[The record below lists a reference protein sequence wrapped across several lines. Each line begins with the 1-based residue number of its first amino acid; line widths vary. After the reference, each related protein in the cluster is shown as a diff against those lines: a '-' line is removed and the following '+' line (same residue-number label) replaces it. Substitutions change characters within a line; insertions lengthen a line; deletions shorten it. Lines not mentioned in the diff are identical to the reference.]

1 MVSYP
6 DLHERDPRNSRLPF
20 NNSSSSSTQ
29 RTPSIASSSRASWS
43 TVRRYRHGRSHHGGS
58 GGGAA
63 YRNEFPIFGVTGD
76 VEIIL
81 KSQDGRR
88 EQKYVLHRLYLS
100 QNSGFFEANIGEERL
115 QNGDSSR
122 RNDGNDDFQ
131 RSRKW
136 RFELEW
142 KGGQDD
148 TPILV
153 QRPVSSSS
161 SSFGASSSS
170 SRPPPLRPKPPAPS
184 TGFFRSMINSSA
196 LRVPSVSDDPSDE
209 IFRSYDNLFRIFYN
223 YSPTLDTENIANAY
237 VECKSLLKLAD
248 IYDSLDIVG
257 PRIDHH
263 LIRFQG
269 RLWKHIAKYPPSYL
283 KLGFVARSKDI
294 FREALIHVVGQWPAG
309 ERQLRGELP
318 QNVMELIE
326 DKVDELEE
334 TKARVESKL
343 WRLTLTTSRG
353 ERVNP
358 QNDWLA
364 WLVMSFWRQWFA
376 ENTTPAPVGIL
387 KDTSASLSRESR
399 SSSLSR
405 SRASSSSR
413 ANNSAL
419 VPLNSN
425 GRSAPPPSQ
434 PRPSQ
439 HINTGRVFR
448 LIGLAGSAY
457 LGHDEVKRFLRQA
470 GPDVY
475 NRDNVRRAERR
486 MEELKNLARAVVQ
499 PLMRN
504 FLELD
509 MRDAGLGYLT
519 CTRID
524 QRDWPWD
531 ED

>member
-6 DLHERDPRNSRLPF
+6 DHHERDPRNSRLPF
-20 NNSSSSSTQ
+20 NSSSSSTQ
-29 RTPSIASSSRASWS
+29 RTPSIASSSRASLS

-58 GGGAA
+58 GGGTAVQ
-63 YRNEFPIFGVTGD
+63 NEFPIFGVTGD

-88 EQKYVLHRLYLS
+88 EQRYLLHRLILNQS
-100 QNSGFFEANIGEERL
+100 SGFFEVNTSEEGV
-115 QNGDSSR
+115 QNEEGSR
-122 RNDGNDDFQ
+122 RNDGGDDVQ

-136 RFELEW
+136 RFELQW
-142 KGGQDD
+142 RGGEDD

-161 SSFGASSSS
+161 SFGGSSSN

-184 TGFFRSMINSSA
+184 NGFFRSMANFSA
-196 LRVPSVSDDPSDE
+196 LHAPSASDDLSDE
-209 IFRSYDNLFRIFYN
+209 TFRSYDNLFRIFYN
-223 YSPTLDTENIANAY
+223 YPPALDTENIANAY
-237 VECKSLLKLAD
+237 VECKSLLKLAN
-248 IYDSLDIVG
+248 IYDSLDIIG
-257 PRIDHH
+257 PRTDHH

-269 RLWKHIAKYPPSYL
+269 RLWKQIAKYPPSYL
-283 KLGFVARSKDI
+283 KLGFLARSKDI

-309 ERQLRGELP
+309 ERQLRGEVP
-318 QNVMELIE
+318 QDVIELIE
-326 DKVDELEE
+326 DKVDELED

-358 QNDWLA
+358 QNDWLG

-376 ENTTPAPVGIL
+376 ENTTPAPVSIL
-387 KDTSASLSRESR
+387 KDTTGRPSRENR
-399 SSSLSR
+399 TSSLSR

-413 ANNSAL
+413 ANNTAL
-419 VPLNSN
+419 VPFNPN
-425 GRSAPPPSQ
+425 GRSVPPQPSQ
-434 PRPSQ
+434 Q
-439 HINTGRVFR
+439 INTGRVFR
-448 LIGLAGSAY
+448 LIGVAGSAY
-457 LGHDEVKRFLRQA
+457 LGHDEMKKFLRQA

-475 NRDNVRRAERR
+475 NRENVRRAERR
-486 MEELKNLARAVVQ
+486 MDELKNLARAAVQ

-519 CTRID
+519 CTRVD

>member
-6 DLHERDPRNSRLPF
+6 DHHERDPRNSRLPF
-20 NNSSSSSTQ
+20 NSSVQ
-29 RTPSIASSSRASWS
+29 RTSSIASSSRASMS

-58 GGGAA
+58 GGGGAIQ
-63 YRNEFPIFGVTGD
+63 NEFPIFGVTGD

-88 EQKYVLHRLYLS
+88 EQRYVLHRLILS
-100 QNSGFFEANIGEERL
+100 QCSGFFEASTSEDGA
-115 QNGDSSR
+115 QNRDGSR
-122 RNDGNDDFQ
+122 DGSDDLQ

-142 KGGQDD
+142 RGDEDD
-148 TPILV
+148 TPMLI

-161 SSFGASSSS
+161 SFVGSSSS

-184 TGFFRSMINSSA
+184 NGFFRSMANFSA
-196 LRVPSVSDDPSDE
+196 LHMPSTSDDPSDE
-209 IFRSYDNLFRIFYN
+209 TFRSYDNLFRIFYN
-223 YSPTLDTENIANAY
+223 YPPNLDTTHIANAY

-248 IYDSLDIVG
+248 IYDSLDIIG
-257 PRIDHH
+257 PRVDHH
-263 LIRFQG
+263 LLRFQG
-269 RLWKHIAKYPPSYL
+269 RLWKQIARYPPSYL
-283 KLGFVARSKDI
+283 KLGFLARSKDI

-309 ERQLRGELP
+309 ERQLRGQVP

-326 DKVDELEE
+326 DKVDDMEE
-334 TKARVESKL
+334 TKARIEAKL

-358 QNDWLA
+358 QNDWLG

-387 KDTSASLSRESR
+387 KDTSTRPSRDSR
-399 SSSLSR
+399 ANSVSR
-405 SRASSSSR
+405 SRASSSTR
-413 ANNSAL
+413 GNSTAL
-419 VPLNSN
+419 VPVNPN
-425 GRSAPPPSQ
+425 GRSMPPQPSQ
-434 PRPSQ
+434 Q
-439 HINTGRVFR
+439 INTGRIFG
-448 LIGLAGSAY
+448 LIGAVGSAY
-457 LGHDEVKRFLRQA
+457 LGHDEMKRFLRQA

-475 NRDNVRRAERR
+475 NRENLRKAERR
-486 MEELKNLARAVVQ
+486 MDELKNLARAAVQ

-509 MRDAGLGYLT
+509 NREAGLGYLT

-524 QRDWPWD
+524 ERDWPWD